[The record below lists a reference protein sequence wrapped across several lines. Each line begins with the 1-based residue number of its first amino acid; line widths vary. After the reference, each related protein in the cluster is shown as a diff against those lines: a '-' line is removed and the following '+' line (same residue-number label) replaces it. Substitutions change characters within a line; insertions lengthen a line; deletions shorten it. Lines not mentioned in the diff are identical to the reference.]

1 MLAETPGNENGID
14 QVKSTDSSGPVG
26 AEHSSPSLPEKTL
39 VDKISGSPVFILL
52 SMLAILITIIG
63 RGTLYDIYKS
73 YKNDRVKTTPVPQ
86 RQGNCLDPVEIDP
99 HFAGNIINI
108 PFTHNPNFT
117 GRVDLLDRLH
127 EALTSGKYVALTAI
141 TGLGKT
147 QLALEYAYRHKAD
160 YKIIWWVKSEEPAT
174 LAADY
179 ADLATKLGLPPIE
192 NLPDA
197 VDTVR
202 SWLEKNDGW
211 LLVFDNAQNFD
222 ALADYLPRTGTGDVI
237 ITSRDPNWGGT
248 AQKLPVDVFSRDESI
263 EFLRSRTGKE
273 DGAGALADALGNL
286 PLALEQA
293 GAYIEKTEIT
303 LADYLKRFQEHQ
315 KEVLKRGKPSSFPD
329 TVATTW
335 NMSFERVEKE
345 SSASADLLNLCAF
358 LAPDNIPKSLLTG
371 GAQHLPEPLATV
383 VADELKFDDVI
394 AALKRYSLVT
404 VADDSVSVHRL
415 VQAVTRDRLD
425 EDDQKRWAKTAVQ
438 LVDGAF
444 PFGSYDV
451 RNWPECSLLLL
462 HALAAAEHAER
473 LGVAPESTGRLLNQV
488 GIYLLGRAEFGRAKS
503 VLERALKIFEAACGP
518 DHPEVARPVMNLG
531 TVLQYLGD
539 FEGAKKCHARAL
551 KIFEVAYGPDHPEVA
566 RTVMNLGNVLRD
578 LGDFEGAKECHERA
592 LKIFQDKLGEGH
604 PHTVKARNNL
614 AALEREMKGE
624 G

>member
-1 MLAETPGNENGID
+1 VLSLSAAALAQTQGDENGTD
-14 QVKSTDSSGPVG
+14 QVETAEAAKTNWLERNGTAIG
-26 AEHSSPSLPEKTL
+26 AVAAL
-39 VDKISGSPVFILL
+39 
-52 SMLAILITIIG
+52 LAIIAYLSGLFSRIKKIVLARLG
-63 RGTLYDIYKS
+63 
-73 YKNDRVKTTPVPQ
+73 TTPPESTSPPQ
-86 RQGNCLDPVEIDP
+86 QISTENRTTTASGERIKSIGGDVSRS
-99 HFAGNIINI
+99 IIADTVTLTPEALELLRPKSAEPPGKIFNVS
-108 PFTHNPNFT
+108 HLRNPNFT

-127 EALTSGKYVALTAI
+127 DALDSGQYAAFTQTQAI
-141 TGLGKT
+141 TGLGGVGKT

-503 VLERALKIFEAACGP
+503 VLERALKIFEAAYGP
-518 DHPEVARPVMNLG
+518 DRPEVARPVMNLG

-551 KIFEVAYGPDHPEVA
+551 KIFEDAYDTGFSN
-566 RTVMNLGNVLRD
+566 RFWSGIIYR
-578 LGDFEGAKECHERA
+578 
-592 LKIFQDKLGEGH
+592 
-604 PHTVKARNNL
+604 
-614 AALEREMKGE
+614 
-624 G
+624 